1 MKKATYDCSTGETV
15 EVDLTPEEIAEIE
28 NMANIPPVPTQ
39 EELLML
45 ALSDTQMKL
54 AEQQAL
60 TDQLA
65 LAFSE
70 MQLGGTSS

>member
-1 MKKATYDCSTGETV
+1 MKKIIYNCTKGESV
-15 EVDLTPEEIAEIE
+15 EVVMTPEELAEIE
-28 NMANIPPVPTQ
+28 AVANIPPVPTQ